1 MRQKIQRKGAK
12 TPRLKSYFCLA
23 SWHFC
28 AFALNFSAEHIWAS
42 GLLLALG
49 IALGG
54 CRATPETPPANSA
67 NANNATVSVPTP
79 APVVITSNANLS
91 PPAITNTN
99 TPNPVPLAPVGQP
112 VPARE
117 PEQYRATLTLK
128 LNAANV
134 LTADVARNGTDR
146 RWDFKLS
153 DGTKIIYLYQTD
165 RLFFVL
171 PDKKIYAEQEGP
183 AGIFAL
189 PVTLDPEK
197 LVAQLRGDARYTPTG
212 DAKFANRK
220 ATQYHYTGGVD
231 SSVFV
236 DKETG
241 LPLHVE
247 MAQARPGAEGAFIPT
262 VIELSRLTADIP
274 LKHFDE
280 PRDMQKVDT
289 AQMQPLFTRL
299 EQTAAG
305 QRHR

>member
-1 MRQKIQRKGAK
+1 M
-12 TPRLKSYFCLA
+12 KSEKVKAVC
-23 SWHFC
+23 
-28 AFALNFSAEHIWAS
+28 
-42 GLLLALG
+42 GLLLASG
-49 IALGG
+49 VALSG
-54 CRATPETPPANSA
+54 CRTAPETPPADSVNT
-67 NANNATVSVPTP
+67 NNTTVSVLTP
-79 APVVITSNANLS
+79 APAVMPSKANLS
-91 PPAITNTN
+91 PPAPGITNTT
-99 TPNPVPLAPVGQP
+99 TPNPVPVAPVGQP

-153 DGTKIIYLYQTD
+153 DGTKITYLYQTD

-197 LVAQLRGDARYTPTG
+197 LVAQLRGDARYIPTG

-220 ATQYHYTGGVD
+220 AMQYHYTGGVD

-247 MAQARPGAEGAFIPT
+247 MAHATPGAEGAFIPT
-262 VIELSRLTADIP
+262 IIELSRLTADIP
-274 LKHFDE
+274 LKYFDE
-280 PRDMQKVDT
+280 PRDMQKVD
-289 AQMQPLFTRL
+289 AGQMQALFTRL